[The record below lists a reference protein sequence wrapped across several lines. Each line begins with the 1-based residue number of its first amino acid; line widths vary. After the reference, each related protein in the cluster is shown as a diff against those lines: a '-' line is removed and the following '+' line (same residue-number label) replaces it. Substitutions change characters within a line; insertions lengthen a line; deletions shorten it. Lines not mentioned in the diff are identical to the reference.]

1 MNRLFL
7 VSILTLLLSAPVQ
20 SGYFLAVIT
29 DLQTYWP
36 AAELEKPAYLQ
47 TIIDP
52 VFNTRITRIVGDPG
66 DLIPN
71 LSGEVWADEQ
81 LRHGY
86 SKRQP
91 WNADGTMLYLDRHD
105 PELWLDGNTYAPL
118 FTRKD
123 KPGTSLRW
131 STTEPRIMFYLG
143 RDGNEHLGR
152 WDVVANT
159 SEELVDL
166 RAYRDI
172 SFGEGEGNFTWD
184 SRKVAVYG
192 IRRSDDHPVIVVVDV
207 VARSKGPD
215 IDLSDLVELKNCTIS
230 PLGNYIVIGADLD
243 GSGSDRIQVRSAATG
258 AVLWEEER
266 YGLPSHFDTQI
277 DEQGDEVIVGVGK
290 TAPYNGMVIKRRLAD
305 GAITVLVDQGYASHT
320 SGRAIGR
327 KNWVYVTYQL
337 RDNSSWWPFRNE
349 IVAVKLDGSRIERL
363 GNLHAIDFDY
373 LAESH
378 GCPSPDG
385 TRVIFASDWEH
396 GDFPVQA
403 YVIDLRD
410 KVIPAR

>member
-1 MNRLFL
+1 MKK
-7 VSILTLLLSAPVQ
+7 ILLIPIISLLLSGPALT
-20 SGYFLAVIT
+20 GYYLSVIT
-29 DLQTYWP
+29 DTEIYWP
-36 AAELEKPAYLQ
+36 APPLVKPGYLETVL
-47 TIIDP
+47 DP
-52 VFNTRITRIVGDPG
+52 VFNTRLTRIVGNPG
-66 DLIPN
+66 AAIPN
-71 LSGEVWADEQ
+71 LDGEVWADEQ

-91 WNADGTMLYLDRHD
+91 WNADQTMLYLDRHD
-105 PELWLDGNTYAPL
+105 PELWIDGNTYRPL
-118 FTRKD
+118 FTRKN

-131 STTEPRIMFYLG
+131 SPVEPRIMFYLG
-143 RDGNEHLGR
+143 REGNEHLGR
-152 WDVVANT
+152 WDVVANQ
-159 SEELVDL
+159 SEELLDL

-184 SRKVAVYG
+184 GRRVAICAV
-192 IRRSDDHPVIVVVDV
+192 RRSDDHPVVF
-207 VARSKGPD
+207 VADAAARTKGPD
-215 IDLSDLVELKNCTIS
+215 IDISALAELKNCTIS

-243 GSGSDRIQVRSAATG
+243 GSGSDRIQVRSAVTG
-258 AVLWEEER
+258 EILWQENR
-266 YGLPSHFDTQI
+266 YGLPSHFDTQV
-277 DEQGDEVIVGVGK
+277 DEQGEEVIVGVGK
-290 TAPYNGMVIKRRLAD
+290 TAPYSGMIIKRRLAD
-305 GAITVLVDQGYASHT
+305 GAINVLVDQGYASHT
-320 SGRAIGR
+320 SGRCIRR
-327 KNWVYVTYQL
+327 KNWVYVTYQI

-363 GNLHAIDFDY
+363 GNLHAIKFDY

-385 TRVIFASDWEH
+385 TRVIFASDWEN

>member
-1 MNRLFL
+1 MEKILL
-7 VSILTLLLSAPVQ
+7 VPIISLLLSGP
-20 SGYFLAVIT
+20 GLTGFFLSVIT
-29 DLQTYWP
+29 DTDIYWP
-36 AAELEKPAYLQ
+36 APPCVKPAYLQ
-47 TIIDP
+47 PVTDP
-52 VFNTRITRIVGDPG
+52 VFATRLTRIVGNPG
-66 DLIPN
+66 EPIPN
-71 LSGEVWADEQ
+71 LPGEVWADEQ

-105 PELWLDGNTYAPL
+105 PELWLDGNTYRPL
-118 FTRKD
+118 FTRKN

-131 STTEPRIMFYLG
+131 STVEPRIMFYLG
-143 RDGNEHLGR
+143 RSGNEHLGR
-152 WDVVANT
+152 WDVVANS

-166 RAYRDI
+166 RAYQDI
-172 SFGEGEGNFTWD
+172 SFGKGEGNFTWD
-184 SRKVAVYG
+184 SRRVAVNG
-192 IRRSDDHPVIVVVDV
+192 IRRSDAHPVLFVVDV
-207 VARSKGPD
+207 MAKTKGPD
-215 IDLSDLVELKNCTIS
+215 IDISALHELKNCTIS

-243 GSGSDRIQVRSAATG
+243 GSGGDRIQVRSAATG
-258 AVLWEEER
+258 AVLWQETH

-290 TAPYNGMVIKRRLAD
+290 TAPYSGMVIKRRLAD
-305 GAITVLVDQGYASHT
+305 GAITALVDRSYASHA

-327 KNWVYVTYQL
+327 KNWVYVTYQI
-337 RDNSSWWPFRNE
+337 RDNTSWWPFRNE

-363 GNLHAIDFDY
+363 GNLHAIKFDY

-378 GCPSPDG
+378 ACPSPDG
-385 TRVIFASDWEH
+385 TRVIFASDWEK

-403 YVIDLRD
+403 YVFDLRD